1 MLGAALAAVVSHV
14 GAQQAYGRGSL
25 SWSLPA
31 LVVLDPLAAVPVAR
45 LLLGE
50 HLEPGHAAVR
60 GPAGLVAVPVIVLL
74 TRAEDRALRAT
85 GPAPGS

>member
-14 GAQQAYGRGSL
+14 GAQQPYGRGSL

-45 LLLGE
+45 LLGE
-50 HLEPGHAAVR
+50 HLEPGHAADR
-60 GPAGLVAVPVIVLL
+60 GQAGLVAVPVIVLL
-74 TRAEDRALRAT
+74 TRAEDRAPPAT